1 MKTKEILD
9 IINKIPINID
19 TMEGILEYNPLE
31 VFVNRTR
38 EKEICH
44 TIIIADLLNPKG
56 KHRLGNIFLSPFIDH
71 LKINGELCW
80 NDVEVKKERSVQSC
94 LSEMKKRSIDICIE
108 LTNHNGKYAIIIEN
122 KINNAIEQREQISDY
137 KKGLE
142 QEGYEVLKT
151 VCLQGCYHK
160 NIGADINITPK
171 KLASIFTTLLPNTA
185 YGIKSYLIV
194 LKNMDKETDLLKTAK
209 VIWDMDDDAIK
220 KVRLIVSSFNVISK
234 QAFIEI
240 VNHLNK
246 DKTFNFQAEKSYG
259 NTGDVYKIDSD
270 KCLQLWHEESYHQ
283 GHNQGFWIEIWFHDF
298 NRFEIW
304 VKKDKDVEL
313 DRLDYY
319 VKSREYPKYYVDKN
333 IDSSMNDGIEA
344 KKFDYPNKEKFNEM
358 INYVSYLYRK
368 LYQLNE

>member
-1 MKTKEILD
+1 M
-9 IINKIPINID
+9 
-19 TMEGILEYNPLE
+19 
-31 VFVNRTR
+31 
-38 EKEICH
+38 
-44 TIIIADLLNPKG
+44 
-56 KHRLGNIFLSPFIDH
+56 
-71 LKINGELCW
+71 
-80 NDVEVKKERSVQSC
+80 
-94 LSEMKKRSIDICIE
+94 
-108 LTNHNGKYAIIIEN
+108 
-122 KINNAIEQREQISDY
+122 
-137 KKGLE
+137 
-142 QEGYEVLKT
+142 
-151 VCLQGCYHK
+151 
-160 NIGADINITPK
+160 
-171 KLASIFTTLLPNTA
+171 
-185 YGIKSYLIV
+185 
-194 LKNMDKETDLLKTAK
+194 
-209 VIWDMDDDAIK
+209 
-220 KVRLIVSSFNVISK
+220 ISK

-270 KCLQLWHEESYHQ
+270 KLQLWHEESYHQ

-319 VKSREYPKYYVDKN
+319 VKSREYPDYYVDKN